1 LSEASSERIREI
13 LAAPP
18 RPPADPA
25 RFSSNTLF
33 GEPGIYP
40 DGPPMVPAPGPPVDR
55 AAARRALADLG
66 PGPGPEPGLGP
77 GAGGDVAARLDEA
90 ALVERAPDAG
100 VRAGLLALTGTI
112 AEPLLDAFVAGA
124 AAVERLAYGTT
135 ASPGR
140 VVGPPATATPQPGAA
155 TTERPT
161 ERVVNDRYAAE
172 NPALLVL
179 SLTHDLLWRGAG
191 ASQCEEATLHAL
203 GAMAHVQLLSR
214 CPELASAGTELARR
228 QNSLAITLLNSRRP
242 GSADIA
248 LIAPDGPGTIPGG
261 APSMQTRDFWS
272 IPFVSG
278 GPHDG
283 DAPPLLA
290 SVLRRVLDPDATL
303 PDALR
308 YDDAL
313 GALLSER
320 LGRAWLSLDAQWR
333 AAAALGLVE
342 PPVG

>member
-1 LSEASSERIREI
+1 LSARDV

-18 RPPADPA
+18 RPPDDIS

-40 DGPPMVPAPGPPVDR
+40 DGPPMVPAAGPVVDETAARGALDAIGLPRLVDR
-55 AAARRALADLG
+55 LDAPELVTRAA
-66 PGPGPEPGLGP
+66 
-77 GAGGDVAARLDEA
+77 DV
-90 ALVERAPDAG
+90 G
-100 VRAGLLALTGTI
+100 VRAALLALTGTL
-112 AEPLLDAFVAGA
+112 AEPLLDAFLRGDSPVD
-124 AAVERLAYGTT
+124 RLAYGVP

-140 VVGPPATATPQPGAA
+140 VVGPAA
-155 TTERPT
+155 GGDARA
-161 ERVVNDRYAAE
+161 RFVNDRYRAE
-172 NPALLVL
+172 HPALLAL
-179 SLTHDLLWRGAG
+179 SLTHDLLWRGPG

-203 GAMAHVQLLSR
+203 GAMAHVQLLAR
-214 CPELASAGTELARR
+214 CPALASTGTELARR

-242 GSADIA
+242 GSAEIA

-272 IPFVSG
+272 IPFVG
-278 GPHDG
+278 DGPHDG
-283 DAPPLLA
+283 DAPPMLA
-290 SVLRRVLDPDATL
+290 SVLRRVLDPDASSPGT
-303 PDALR
+303 LR

-313 GALLSER
+313 GALLSDQ

-342 PPVG
+342 PPVD

>member
-1 LSEASSERIREI
+1 MHEASSERIREI

-40 DGPPMVPAPGPPVDR
+40 DGPPMVPTPGPSVDR

-66 PGPGPEPGLGP
+66 PGPGPGL
-77 GAGGDVAARLDEA
+77 GGDVAARLDEA

-112 AEPLLDAFVAGA
+112 AAPLLDAFVAGA
-124 AAVERLAYGTT
+124 AAVERLAYGVT

-140 VVGPPATATPQPGAA
+140 VVGPPATASPQPGAA
-155 TTERPT
+155 TTER
-161 ERVVNDRYAAE
+161 VVNERYRAE

-203 GAMAHVQLLSR
+203 GAMVYVQLLAR
-214 CPELASAGTELARR
+214 APQLASAGTELARR
-228 QNSLAITLLNSRRP
+228 QNSLAITLLNSRHP
-242 GSADIA
+242 GSADIS
-248 LIAPDGPGTIPGG
+248 LVAPDGPGTIPGG
-261 APSMQTRDFWS
+261 APSMQTCDFWS
-272 IPFVSG
+272 IPFVG
-278 GPHDG
+278 DGPHDS
-283 DAPPLLA
+283 DAPALLVP
-290 SVLRRVLDPDATL
+290 VLERVLVAGATMPDP
-303 PDALR
+303 LR

-313 GALLSER
+313 GALLSEH
-320 LGRAWLSLDAQWR
+320 LGRDWLPLDAQLR
-333 AAAALGLVE
+333 AALALGLVD
-342 PPVG
+342 PGAAVG

>member
-1 LSEASSERIREI
+1 LSDSSA
-13 LAAPP
+13 LDVLTAPP
-18 RPPADPA
+18 RPPDDIS

-40 DGPPMVPAPGPPVDR
+40 DGPPMVPAAGPAVDE
-55 AAARRALADLG
+55 AAARTALAAIG
-66 PGPGPEPGLGP
+66 PS
-77 GAGGDVAARLDEA
+77 R
-90 ALVERAPDAG
+90 LVERLVERLDAPDLVARAGDVG
-100 VRAGLLALTGTI
+100 VRAGLLALTGTL
-112 AEPLLDAFVAGA
+112 AEPLLDAFLRGDTPVD
-124 AAVERLAYGTT
+124 RLSYGTP

-140 VVGPPATATPQPGAA
+140 VVGPGADGD
-155 TTERPT
+155 
-161 ERVVNDRYAAE
+161 ERVRFVNDRYRSE
-172 NPALLVL
+172 KPALLAL
-179 SLTHDLLWRGAG
+179 SLTHDLLWRGPG

-214 CPELASAGTELARR
+214 CPELASTGTELARR
-228 QNSLAITLLNSRRP
+228 QNSLAITLLNSREP

-248 LIAPDGPGTIPGG
+248 LIAPGGPGTIPGG

-272 IPFVSG
+272 IPFVGGG

-290 SVLRRVLDPDATL
+290 SVLRRVLDPDVSL
-303 PDALR
+303 PWTLR

-313 GALLSER
+313 GALLSEH

-333 AAAALGLVE
+333 AAAALGLVGQ
-342 PPVG
+342 PVG